1 MFMLK
6 SKKKTKGKDEFY
18 TKLGI
23 VTKEV
28 AAGQV
33 LYEFQEI
40 FEHKLSHFSVN
51 KIQQREFSTIYRTLI
66 IVLLK

>member
-6 SKKKTKGKDEFY
+6 SKKDELKDGFY

-33 LYEFQEI
+33 LWVSRNIWTYVISFQC
-40 FEHKLSHFSVN
+40 
-51 KIQQREFSTIYRTLI
+51 
-66 IVLLK
+66 

>member
-6 SKKKTKGKDEFY
+6 SKKKTEGKDEFY
-18 TKLGI
+18 TELGI

-33 LYEFQEI
+33 LYEFQET
-40 FEHKLSHFSVN
+40 FEHMLSHFNVN
-51 KIQQREFSTIYRTLI
+51 KIQQRIFNDLQNPDNRIT
-66 IVLLK
+66 